1 MKRIVTIQ
9 DFSCVGKCSLT
20 SALPVISA
28 AGVEACGIPTAL
40 LSNHTGF
47 ETFYSRDL
55 TEELVPVGRQLKR
68 EKINFDA
75 IYTGYIA
82 SIRQMQL
89 ISDFI
94 DDFGGDALIF
104 VDPVM
109 GDNGRIYSGL
119 SQDYPQHIEKL
130 CRKADILA
138 PNLTEACLLTGR
150 SYSPDLPLAQAEEM
164 LKELFSW
171 CGKYAFITGLSDG
184 EEIGTLGYDGKDFHK
199 CFSRRV
205 DIVCAGTGDI
215 FSAAFLGAVMRGVEY
230 KTALDVAVGFTHH
243 AVRLTAA
250 DPDRR
255 FYGVNFEPALP
266 DYILML
272 SGLTGER
279 CCFEKT

>member
-47 ETFYSRDL
+47 STFYSRDL
-55 TEELVPVGRQLKR
+55 TEELIPVGEQLKR
-68 EKINFDA
+68 ENISFDA

-82 SIRQMQL
+82 STRQMQL

-94 DDFGGDALIF
+94 DDFGGGDTLVF

-119 SQDYPQHIEKL
+119 SEDYPQHLRKL
-130 CRKADILA
+130 CMKADILA

-150 SYSPDLPLAQAEEM
+150 SYSPDITIGQAEEM
-164 LKELFSW
+164 LRELFSW
-171 CGKYAFITGLSDG
+171 CGKYAFITGVHDEMCIGALGFDG
-184 EEIGTLGYDGKDFHK
+184 DSFHR
-199 CFSRRV
+199 CLMPLV
-205 DIVCAGTGDI
+205 DIECAGTGDVL
-215 FSAAFLGAVMRGVEY
+215 SAAFLGSVMRGADYREALDIAVDFTYEAVMR
-230 KTALDVAVGFTHH
+230 TAC
-243 AVRLTAA
+243 

-255 FYGVNFEPALP
+255 FYGVNFEPALGGF
-266 DYILML
+266 ISRIAALNRM
-272 SGLTGER
+272 
-279 CCFEKT
+279 

>member
-47 ETFYSRDL
+47 KTFYSKDL
-55 TEELVPVGRQLKR
+55 TEELPPVGRQLKT
-68 EKINFDA
+68 ENITFDA
-75 IYTGYIA
+75 VYTGYIA
-82 SIRQMQL
+82 SIHQMEL

-94 DDFGGDALIF
+94 DDFSGEDTLIF

-119 SQDYPQHIEKL
+119 SADYPEHMRKL
-130 CRKADILA
+130 CEKADILA

-150 SYSPDLPLAQAEEM
+150 EYSPDIPRGEIEAM
-164 LKELFSW
+164 LRELFGL
-171 CGKYAFITGLSDG
+171 CGTFAFITGIFDGDRTGAVGFDG
-184 EEIGTLGYDGKDFHK
+184 ESFHSSFMK
-199 CFSRRV
+199 HE

-215 FSAAFLGAVMRGVEY
+215 LSAAFLGATMRGASY
-230 KTALDVAVGFTHH
+230 PQALDIAVQFTYE
-243 AVRLTAA
+243 AVRLTAL

-255 FYGVNFEPALP
+255 PYGVQFEPALP
-266 DYILML
+266 RYIELI
-272 SGLTGER
+272 SQIKG
-279 CCFEKT
+279 

>member
-55 TEELVPVGRQLKR
+55 TDELVPVGKQLKR
-68 EKINFDA
+68 EKIGFDA

-82 SIRQMQL
+82 SVRQMEL

-94 DDFGGDALIF
+94 DEFGGENTLIF

-119 SQDYPQHIEKL
+119 SEDYPEHLLKL
-130 CRKADILA
+130 CGKADVLA
-138 PNLTEACLLTGR
+138 PNITEACLLLGR
-150 SYSPDLPLAQAEEM
+150 EYSRDISRGEVEDM
-164 LKELFSW
+164 LKELYAL
-171 CGKYAFITGLSDG
+171 CGGYAFITGVSENGGIGALGFDG
-184 EEIGTLGYDGKDFHK
+184 TELHG
-199 CFSRRV
+199 CFMPHE
-205 DIVCAGTGDI
+205 DIVTAGTGDVL
-215 FSAAFLGAVMRGVEY
+215 SAAFLGAVMRGAEY
-230 KTALDVAVGFTHH
+230 REALEIAVKFTYE
-243 AVRLTAA
+243 AVRLTVEA
-250 DPDRR
+250 PDRR
-255 FYGVNFEPALP
+255 SYGVHFELALP
-266 DYILML
+266 RFIELIG
-272 SGLTGER
+272 SIENGKNR
-279 CCFEKT
+279 A

>member
-47 ETFYSRDL
+47 DTFYSRDL
-55 TEELVPVGRQLKR
+55 TEELTPIGAGLKR
-68 EKINFDA
+68 EKITFDA

-82 SIRQMQL
+82 SIHQMQL

-94 DDFGGDALIF
+94 DEFGDDALIF

-119 SQDYPQHIEKL
+119 SADYPEHIRKL
-130 CRKADILA
+130 CGRADILA
-138 PNLTEACLLTGR
+138 PNVTEACLLLNR
-150 SYSPDLPLAQAEEM
+150 EYSPDISRGEIEQM
-164 LKELFSW
+164 LVELFSL
-171 CGKYAFITGLSDG
+171 CGKYAFITGVRECG
-184 EEIGTLGYDGKDFHK
+184 NIGAVGYDGGEFHA
-199 CFSRRV
+199 CFMPHE

-215 FSAAFLGAVMRGVEY
+215 LSAAFLGAVMRGADFN
-230 KTALDVAVGFTHH
+230 KALDIAVSFTYE
-243 AVRLTAA
+243 AVRITEN
-250 DPDRR
+250 DPERR
-255 FYGVNFEPALP
+255 FYGVQFELALP
-266 DYILML
+266 YYI
-272 SGLTGER
+272 
-279 CCFEKT
+279 EKISEI

>member
-55 TEELVPVGRQLKR
+55 TEELPPIGTQLKR
-68 EKINFDA
+68 ENITFDA

-82 SIRQMQL
+82 SIHQMQL

-94 DDFGGDALIF
+94 DEFGENALIF

-119 SQDYPQHIEKL
+119 SQDYPEHLLKL
-130 CRKADILA
+130 CRRADVLA
-138 PNLTEACLLTGR
+138 PNVTEACLLLGR
-150 SYSPDLPLAQAEEM
+150 KYAPDISRGEIEEM
-164 LKELFSW
+164 LAELFRL
-171 CGKYAFITGLSDG
+171 CGRYAFITGVREG
-184 EEIGTLGYDGKDFHK
+184 NTIGAVGYDGREFHS
-199 CFSRRV
+199 CFMPHE

-215 FSAAFLGAVMRGVEY
+215 LSAAFLGAVMRGADFN
-230 KTALDVAVGFTHH
+230 KALDIAVSFTYE
-243 AVRLTAA
+243 AVRITEN
-250 DPDRR
+250 DPERR
-255 FYGVNFEPALP
+255 FYGVQFELALP
-266 DYILML
+266 YYI
-272 SGLTGER
+272 
-279 CCFEKT
+279 EKLAGI

>member
-47 ETFYSRDL
+47 DSFYSRDL
-55 TEELVPVGRQLKR
+55 TEELPPIGAGLKR
-68 EKINFDA
+68 ENITFDA

-82 SIRQMQL
+82 SIHQMQL

-94 DDFGGDALIF
+94 DEFGDDALIF

-119 SQDYPQHIEKL
+119 SSDYPEHIQKL
-130 CRKADILA
+130 CGRADILA
-138 PNLTEACLLTGR
+138 PNVTEACLLLNKE
-150 SYSPDLPLAQAEEM
+150 YSPDISRGEIEQM
-164 LKELFSW
+164 LVELFSL
-171 CGKYAFITGLSDG
+171 CGKYAFITGVREG
-184 EEIGTLGYDGKDFHK
+184 GNIGAVGYDGSEFHA
-199 CFSRRV
+199 CFMPHE

-215 FSAAFLGAVMRGVEY
+215 LSAAFLGAVMRGADFN
-230 KTALDVAVGFTHH
+230 KALDIAVSFTYE
-243 AVRLTAA
+243 AVRITEN
-250 DPDRR
+250 DPERR
-255 FYGVNFEPALP
+255 FYGVQFELALP
-266 DYILML
+266 YYI
-272 SGLTGER
+272 
-279 CCFEKT
+279 EKISEI

>member
-1 MKRIVTIQ
+1 MKRIITIQ

-47 ETFYSRDL
+47 RTFYSKDL
-55 TEELVPVGRQLKR
+55 TDELIPVGRQLKI
-68 EKINFDA
+68 ENIAFDA
-75 IYTGYIA
+75 VYTGYIA
-82 SIRQMQL
+82 SVHQMEL

-94 DDFGGDALIF
+94 DDFKEENTLIF

-119 SQDYPQHIEKL
+119 SADYPQHMRKL
-130 CRKADILA
+130 CEKADILA

-150 SYSPDLPLAQAEEM
+150 EYSPTLPRNEIEAM
-164 LKELFSW
+164 LRELFAL
-171 CGKYAFITGLSDG
+171 CGRYAFITGIREGEMIGSVGFDG
-184 EEIGTLGYDGKDFHK
+184 ESFHSSFMK
-199 CFSRRV
+199 HE

-215 FSAAFLGAVMRGVEY
+215 LSAAFLGAVMRGAGY
-230 KTALDVAVGFTHH
+230 TQALDIAVGFTYE
-243 AVRLTAA
+243 AVRLTAL

-255 FYGVNFEPALP
+255 PYGVQFEPALP
-266 DYILML
+266 KYIQMI
-272 SGLTGER
+272 SEIKG
-279 CCFEKT
+279 

>member
-28 AGVEACGIPTAL
+28 AGVEACGIPTAV

-47 ETFYSRDL
+47 RTFYSKDL
-55 TEELVPVGRQLKR
+55 TEQLVPIGKQLKI
-68 EKINFDA
+68 ENISFDA

-82 SIRQMQL
+82 SVHQMEL

-94 DDFGGDALIF
+94 DDFRSDDTLVF

-119 SQDYPQHIEKL
+119 SEDYPEHILKL

-150 SYSPDLPLAQAEEM
+150 EYSPDITAVDAEKM
-164 LKELFSW
+164 LSELFAL
-171 CGKYAFITGLSDG
+171 CGRYAFITGIRSG
-184 EEIGTLGYDGKDFHK
+184 NEIGAVGYDGKQFHRS
-199 CFSRRV
+199 FMNHE

-215 FSAAFLGAVMRGVEY
+215 LSAAFLGAVMRGAEY
-230 KTALDVAVGFTHH
+230 SRALDIAVSFTYEAVRQTAL
-243 AVRLTAA
+243 

-255 FYGVNFEPALP
+255 PYGVQFEPALP
-266 DYILML
+266 DYIRMI
-272 SGLTGER
+272 SEIKENTNG
-279 CCFEKT
+279 

>member
-47 ETFYSRDL
+47 DTFYSRDL
-55 TEELVPVGRQLKR
+55 TEELPPIGAQLKR
-68 EKINFDA
+68 ENITFDA

-82 SIRQMQL
+82 SIHQMEL

-94 DDFGGDALIF
+94 DEFGESALIF

-119 SQDYPQHIEKL
+119 SQDYPEHMMKL
-130 CRKADILA
+130 CERADILA
-138 PNLTEACLLTGR
+138 PNLTEACLLLGR
-150 SYSPDLPLAQAEEM
+150 EYSPDISRGEIEAM
-164 LKELFSW
+164 LSELFGL
-171 CGKYAFITGLSDG
+171 CGKYAFITGVREG
-184 EEIGTLGYDGKDFHK
+184 EKIGALGYDGSDFHG
-199 CFSRRV
+199 CFMPHE

-215 FSAAFLGAVMRGVEY
+215 LSAAFLGAVMRGAEY
-230 KTALDVAVGFTHH
+230 NRALDIAVSFTYE
-243 AVRLTAA
+243 AVRITQS
-250 DPDRR
+250 DPERR
-255 FYGVNFEPALP
+255 LYGVQFEPALP
-266 DYILML
+266 YYI
-272 SGLTGER
+272 
-279 CCFEKT
+279 EKLAGI

>member
-47 ETFYSRDL
+47 DTFYSRDL
-55 TEELVPVGRQLKR
+55 TEELTPIGAGLKR
-68 EKINFDA
+68 ENITFDA

-94 DDFGGDALIF
+94 DDFGDDALIF

-119 SQDYPQHIEKL
+119 SSDYPEHIRKL
-130 CRKADILA
+130 CGRADILA
-138 PNLTEACLLTGR
+138 PNVTEACLLLGR
-150 SYSPDLPLAQAEEM
+150 EYSPDISRGEIEQM
-164 LKELFSW
+164 LTELFAL
-171 CGKYAFITGLSDG
+171 CGKYAFITGVREG
-184 EEIGTLGYDGKDFHK
+184 RNIGAVGYDGNEFHA
-199 CFSRRV
+199 CFMPHE

-215 FSAAFLGAVMRGVEY
+215 LSAAFLGAVMRGADFN
-230 KTALDVAVGFTHH
+230 KALDIAVSFTYE
-243 AVRLTAA
+243 AVRITEN
-250 DPDRR
+250 DPERR
-255 FYGVNFEPALP
+255 FYGVQFELALP
-266 DYILML
+266 YYI
-272 SGLTGER
+272 
-279 CCFEKT
+279 EKLAEI

>member
-47 ETFYSRDL
+47 PTFYSRDL
-55 TEELVPVGRQLKR
+55 TEELPPIGAQLKR
-68 EKINFDA
+68 ERIDFDA
-75 IYTGYIA
+75 VYTGYIA
-82 SIRQMQL
+82 SVRQMEL

-94 DDFGGDALIF
+94 DEFRTKDTLIF

-119 SQDYPQHIEKL
+119 SADYPQHMKKL
-130 CRKADILA
+130 CEKADVLA
-138 PNLTEACLLTGR
+138 PNLTEACLLLGR
-150 SYSPDLPLAQAEEM
+150 EYHTDIPYEEICSMLRELYSL
-164 LKELFSW
+164 
-171 CGKYAFITGLSDG
+171 CGRYAFITGVKRDDMIGAVGFDG
-184 EEIGTLGYDGKDFHK
+184 SVFSS
-199 CFSRRV
+199 CFMIHE

-215 FSAAFLGAVMRGVEY
+215 LSAAFLGAVMRGAQFSE
-230 KTALDVAVGFTHH
+230 ALDI
-243 AVRLTAA
+243 AVRFTYEAVRFTAA

-255 FYGVNFEPALP
+255 FYGVQFEPALP
-266 DYILML
+266 YYIRQIG
-272 SGLTGER
+272 SIENDGR
-279 CCFEKT
+279 N

>member
-68 EKINFDA
+68 ENITFDA
-75 IYTGYIA
+75 VYTGYIA
-82 SIRQMQL
+82 STRQMEL

-94 DDFGGDALIF
+94 EDFGGGDTLIF

-119 SQDYPQHIEKL
+119 SADYPQHMKKL
-130 CRKADILA
+130 CEKADILA

-150 SYSPDLPLAQAEEM
+150 EYRPDMSASDAEAM
-164 LKELFSW
+164 LTELFSW
-171 CGKYAFITGLSDG
+171 CGRYAFITGIHDNGQLG
-184 EEIGTLGYDGKDFHK
+184 AIGYDGSEFHRV
-199 CFSRRV
+199 FMPHV

-215 FSAAFLGAVMRGVEY
+215 LSAAFLGAVMRGADY
-230 KTALDVAVGFTHH
+230 MTALDIAVNFTHR
-243 AVRLTAA
+243 AVQLTAA

-255 FYGVNFEPALP
+255 FYGVQFEPALP
-266 DYILML
+266 EFIRMINEI
-272 SGLTGER
+272 G
-279 CCFEKT
+279 

>member
-55 TEELVPVGRQLKR
+55 TEELVPIGIQLKR
-68 EKINFDA
+68 EKITFDA

-82 SIRQMQL
+82 SVHQMQL

-94 DDFGGDALIF
+94 DEFGVGALIF

-119 SQDYPQHIEKL
+119 SENYPEHMRKL
-130 CRKADILA
+130 CKKADIIA

-150 SYSPDLPLAQAEEM
+150 SFAQDMKPDDVKDM
-164 LKELFSW
+164 LCELHAL
-171 CGKYAFITGLSDG
+171 CGCFAFVTGVHCDG
-184 EEIGTLGYDGKDFHK
+184 SLGAIGYDGKEYYESFMPH
-199 CFSRRV
+199 V

-215 FSAAFLGAVMRGVEY
+215 LSAAFIGAVMRGADY
-230 KTALDVAVGFTHH
+230 RTALDIAVKFTYE

-250 DPDRR
+250 DPGRR
-255 FYGVNFEPALP
+255 FYGVQFEPALSE
-266 DYILML
+266 YIRYI
-272 SGLTGER
+272 SEIDR
-279 CCFEKT
+279 K

>member
-47 ETFYSRDL
+47 KTFYSKDL
-55 TEELVPVGRQLKR
+55 TEELPPVGRQLKT
-68 EKINFDA
+68 ENITFDA
-75 IYTGYIA
+75 VYTGYIA
-82 SIRQMQL
+82 SIHQMEL

-94 DDFGGDALIF
+94 DDFSGEDTLIF

-119 SQDYPQHIEKL
+119 STDYPEHMRKL
-130 CRKADILA
+130 CEKADVLA

-150 SYSPDLPLAQAEEM
+150 EYSPDIPRSEIEAM
-164 LKELFSW
+164 LRELFGL
-171 CGKYAFITGLSDG
+171 CGTFAFITGIFDG
-184 EEIGTLGYDGKDFHK
+184 DRTGAVGFDGSSFHSSFMK
-199 CFSRRV
+199 HE

-215 FSAAFLGAVMRGVEY
+215 LSAAFLGATMRGASY
-230 KTALDVAVGFTHH
+230 PQALDIAVQFTYE
-243 AVRLTAA
+243 AVRLTAL

-255 FYGVNFEPALP
+255 PYGVQFEPALP
-266 DYILML
+266 RYIELI
-272 SGLTGER
+272 SQIKG
-279 CCFEKT
+279 

>member
-47 ETFYSRDL
+47 PTFYSRDL
-55 TEELVPVGRQLKR
+55 TEELTPIGAQLRR
-68 EKINFDA
+68 ESIGFDA
-75 IYTGYIA
+75 VYTGYIA
-82 SIRQMQL
+82 SVRQMEL

-94 DDFGGDALIF
+94 DEFRGANTLIF

-119 SQDYPQHIEKL
+119 SGDYPQHMKKL
-130 CRKADILA
+130 CQKADILA
-138 PNLTEACLLTGR
+138 PNLTEACLLLGKE
-150 SYSPDLPLAQAEEM
+150 YNADIPYEEICRM
-164 LKELFSW
+164 LRELYEL
-171 CGKYAFITGLSDG
+171 CGKYAFITGVKRDDMIGAVGFDG
-184 EEIGTLGYDGKDFHK
+184 VSFND
-199 CFSRRV
+199 CFMIHE

-215 FSAAFLGAVMRGVEY
+215 LSAAFIGAVMRGAQFSE
-230 KTALDVAVGFTHH
+230 ALDTAVKFTYE

-255 FYGVNFEPALP
+255 FYGVQFELALP
-266 DYILML
+266 YYIEQI
-272 SGLTGER
+272 GKIVENGR
-279 CCFEKT
+279 V

>member
-47 ETFYSRDL
+47 KTFYSKDL
-55 TEELVPVGRQLKR
+55 TDELVPVGRQLKI
-68 EKINFDA
+68 ENITFDA
-75 IYTGYIA
+75 VYTGYIA
-82 SIRQMQL
+82 TIHQMEL

-94 DDFGGDALIF
+94 DDFKGSDTLIF

-119 SQDYPQHIEKL
+119 SADYPQHMKKL
-130 CRKADILA
+130 CRKADILS

-150 SYSPDLPLAQAEEM
+150 EYSPDITWYDAGDM
-164 LKELFSW
+164 LLELFAL
-171 CGKYAFITGLSDG
+171 CGSYAFITGIRNGD
-184 EEIGTLGYDGKDFHK
+184 EIGAVGYDGKQFHHSFMK
-199 CFSRRV
+199 HE

-215 FSAAFLGAVMRGVEY
+215 LSAAFLGAVMRGASY
-230 KTALDVAVGFTHH
+230 NDALDIAVSFTYE
-243 AVRLTAA
+243 AVRLTAL

-255 FYGVNFEPALP
+255 PYGVQFEPALP
-266 DYILML
+266 SYIEMIARIK
-272 SGLTGER
+272 G
-279 CCFEKT
+279 

>member
-47 ETFYSRDL
+47 DTFYSRDL
-55 TEELVPVGRQLKR
+55 TEELTPIGAGLKR
-68 EKINFDA
+68 ENITFDA

-82 SIRQMQL
+82 SIHQMQL

-94 DDFGGDALIF
+94 DEFGDDALIF

-119 SQDYPQHIEKL
+119 SADYPEHIRKL
-130 CRKADILA
+130 CGRADILA
-138 PNLTEACLLTGR
+138 PNVTEACLLLNR
-150 SYSPDLPLAQAEEM
+150 EYSHDISRGEIEQM
-164 LKELFSW
+164 LVELFSL
-171 CGKYAFITGLSDG
+171 CGKYAFITGVREG
-184 EEIGTLGYDGKDFHK
+184 GNIGAVGYDGSEFHS
-199 CFSRRV
+199 CFMPHE

-215 FSAAFLGAVMRGVEY
+215 LSAAFLGAVMRGADFN
-230 KTALDVAVGFTHH
+230 KALDIAVSFTYE
-243 AVRLTAA
+243 AVRITEN
-250 DPDRR
+250 DPERR
-255 FYGVNFEPALP
+255 FYGVQFELALP
-266 DYILML
+266 YYI
-272 SGLTGER
+272 
-279 CCFEKT
+279 EKISEI

>member
-20 SALPVISA
+20 TALPVISA

-47 ETFYSRDL
+47 KTFYSKDL
-55 TEELVPVGRQLKR
+55 TEELVPVGRQLKI
-68 EKINFDA
+68 ENITFDA
-75 IYTGYIA
+75 VYTGYIA
-82 SIRQMQL
+82 SIHQMEL

-94 DDFGGDALIF
+94 DDFKGEDTLIF

-109 GDNGRIYSGL
+109 GDDGRIYSGL
-119 SQDYPQHIEKL
+119 SADYPEHMLKL

-150 SYSPDLPLAQAEEM
+150 EYSPDITCGAAEEM
-164 LKELFSW
+164 LRELFALS
-171 CGKYAFITGLSDG
+171 GGYAFITGIRSGDMTGAVGFDG
-184 EEIGTLGYDGKDFHK
+184 REFHHSFMK
-199 CFSRRV
+199 HV

-215 FSAAFLGAVMRGVEY
+215 LSAAFLGAVMRGAEY
-230 KTALDVAVGFTHH
+230 SRALDIAVSFTYEAVRQTAL
-243 AVRLTAA
+243 

-255 FYGVNFEPALP
+255 PYGVQFEPALP
-266 DYILML
+266 DYIRLISEL
-272 SGLTGER
+272 EAGRNG
-279 CCFEKT
+279 

>member
-47 ETFYSRDL
+47 RTFYSKDL
-55 TEELVPVGRQLKR
+55 TEELVPVGRQLKA
-68 EKINFDA
+68 ENITFDA
-75 IYTGYIA
+75 VYTGYIA
-82 SIRQMQL
+82 SIHQMEL

-94 DDFGGDALIF
+94 DDFGGGDTLIF

-119 SQDYPQHIEKL
+119 SADYPEHMLEL

-138 PNLTEACLLTGR
+138 PNLTEACLLTDR
-150 SYSPDLPLAQAEEM
+150 EFSPEMPREE
-164 LKELFSW
+164 LERLLHELFSL
-171 CGKYAFITGLSDG
+171 CGRYAFVTGVRRGTEIGALGFDG
-184 EEIGTLGYDGKDFHK
+184 ERFHESFMK
-199 CFSRRV
+199 HE

-215 FSAAFLGAVMRGVEY
+215 LSAAFLGAVMHGAAFDV
-230 KTALDVAVGFTHH
+230 ALDIAVKFTYE
-243 AVRLTAA
+243 AVRLTAL

-255 FYGVNFEPALP
+255 PYGVQFEPALP
-266 DYILML
+266 CYINMI
-272 SGLTGER
+272 SEIKGDENGR
-279 CCFEKT
+279 N

>member
-47 ETFYSRDL
+47 STFYSRDL
-55 TEELVPVGRQLKR
+55 TEELIPIGRQLKH
-68 EKINFDA
+68 ENITFDA

-82 SIRQMQL
+82 SIHQMEL

-94 DDFGGDALIF
+94 DDFGGKDTLIF

-119 SQDYPQHIEKL
+119 SQDYPEHIRKL
-130 CRKADILA
+130 CHKADILA

-150 SYSPDLPLAQAEEM
+150 NYSPDLPMSEVEDM
-164 LKELFSW
+164 LRELYSW
-171 CGKYAFITGLSDG
+171 CGGFAFITGVHDG
-184 EEIGTLGYDGKDFHK
+184 DMLGATGYDGTEFYRSFMPH
-199 CFSRRV
+199 V

-215 FSAAFLGAVMRGVEY
+215 LSAAFIGAVMRGAEY
-230 KTALDVAVGFTHH
+230 KTALDIAVGFTYE

-255 FYGVNFEPALP
+255 FYGVQFEPALP
-266 DYILML
+266 EFIRRI
-272 SGLTGER
+272 GEISDR
-279 CCFEKT
+279 K

>member
-47 ETFYSRDL
+47 RTFYSKDL
-55 TEELVPVGRQLKR
+55 TDELVPVGRQLKT
-68 EKINFDA
+68 ENITFDA
-75 IYTGYIA
+75 VYTGYIA
-82 SIRQMQL
+82 SIHQMQL

-94 DDFGGDALIF
+94 DDFGGGDTLIF

-109 GDNGRIYSGL
+109 GDNGHIYSGL
-119 SQDYPQHIEKL
+119 SADYPQHMRKL
-130 CRKADILA
+130 CEKADILA

-150 SYSPDLPLAQAEEM
+150 EYSPDITQYDAREM
-164 LKELFSW
+164 LQELFGL
-171 CGKYAFITGLSDG
+171 CGGYAFITGIRNGD
-184 EEIGTLGYDGKDFHK
+184 EIGAVGYDGKQFHHSFMK
-199 CFSRRV
+199 HE

-215 FSAAFLGAVMRGVEY
+215 LSAAFLGAVMRGASHTE
-230 KTALDVAVGFTHH
+230 ALDIAVDFTYE
-243 AVRLTAA
+243 AVRLTAL

-255 FYGVNFEPALP
+255 PYGVQFEPALP
-266 DYILML
+266 RYIEMIAQIK
-272 SGLTGER
+272 GR
-279 CCFEKT
+279 

>member
-47 ETFYSRDL
+47 RTFYSRDL

-68 EKINFDA
+68 ENITFDA
-75 IYTGYIA
+75 VYTGYIA
-82 SIRQMQL
+82 SIHQMQL

-94 DDFGGDALIF
+94 DDFRGGETLIF

-119 SQDYPQHIEKL
+119 SEDYPEHMLKL
-130 CRKADILA
+130 CRKADVLA

-150 SYSPDLPLAQAEEM
+150 EYSPELPRGELEK
-164 LKELFSW
+164 LLRELFQL
-171 CGKYAFITGLSDG
+171 CGKYAFVTGVRRGDEIGALGFDG
-184 EEIGTLGYDGKDFHK
+184 EQFHES
-199 CFSRRV
+199 FMHHE

-215 FSAAFLGAVMRGVEY
+215 LSAAFLGAVMRGAEY
-230 KTALDVAVGFTHH
+230 SDALDIAVKFTYE
-243 AVRLTAA
+243 AVRLTAL

-255 FYGVNFEPALP
+255 PYGVQFEPALSS
-266 DYILML
+266 YIKMI
-272 SGLTGER
+272 SEIEVGTDG
-279 CCFEKT
+279 